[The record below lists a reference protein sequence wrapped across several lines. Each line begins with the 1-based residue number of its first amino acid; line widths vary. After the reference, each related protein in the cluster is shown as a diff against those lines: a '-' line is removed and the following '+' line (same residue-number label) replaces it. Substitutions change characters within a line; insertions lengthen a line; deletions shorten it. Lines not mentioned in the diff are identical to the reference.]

1 MDYEVFFNNK
11 KIIVSSDNGIW
22 DAKQKGFKELKVPK
36 SKQGLVAIQSM
47 TSKENRDFK
56 YL

>member
-1 MDYEVFFNNK
+1 MQYEVFFNNK
-11 KIIVSSDNGIW
+11 KIIVESELGIW
-22 DAKQKGFKELKVPK
+22 DAKQKEFKELNVPK

-47 TSKENRDFK
+47 TSKENEDFK